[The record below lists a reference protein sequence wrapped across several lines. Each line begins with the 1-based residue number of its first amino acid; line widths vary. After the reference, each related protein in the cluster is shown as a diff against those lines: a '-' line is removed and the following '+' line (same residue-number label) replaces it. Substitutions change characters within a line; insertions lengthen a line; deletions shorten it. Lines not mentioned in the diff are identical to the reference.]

1 MRSRSRSSFARRSA
15 LLAAALLAVACRD
28 SLSPE
33 FRDPEFRDPGP
44 PLLAQTA
51 SGPDL
56 HGTGSIGSG
65 TATPG
70 ASRQDFDYDIAWDLT
85 GHLTFRDWSVVR
97 SDGTVATVTADAS
110 DRGTWFAAVRNSST
124 ACADPSRGAEFEGM
138 GRLDTGELLRFTVV
152 ACDNGPAG
160 SGADVFRIS
169 LPQAQYQVGGLLS
182 SGDVVKT
189 SGTAPPPTTAT
200 NVSGLGAIGTGT
212 PTLGSDR
219 QEFDFDVS
227 SALVGGLR
235 YTDWGVLR
243 GTGLPGSMV
252 VGGDPATGI
261 TSFHQVS
268 AKCVR
273 LSGTGRLDTGDLWSF
288 FVDVCDNAS
297 PGAGFDTFAI
307 LLPDRAGRGLPY
319 TRSGTVRDGDIVQT
333 GGATAPTTGDLNVTT
348 STTGS
353 NLDPDGYTVTLDGT
367 DSRSISNNGSVT
379 YTGLSAGS
387 HSVTLSGAAANCT
400 VSGGTSRTVTVS
412 AGATASTSFA
422 VSCAAAPAT
431 QLAFTVQPSTV
442 TAGNAISPAV
452 RVTAR
457 DAAGNPASGFTGA
470 ITLALGANPSGGT
483 LSGTMTVNAVN
494 GVATFSNLRITRA
507 GSGYS
512 LSATASG
519 LTGAT
524 SATFSV
530 TAGSASA
537 LFFTVQP
544 SNTETGTSITPAVRV
559 TARDVYGNTATS
571 FSGSMTMAI
580 ANNPGGGT
588 LSGTRTVTAASGVG
602 TFSDLKIDRAGDG
615 YTLAVSASG
624 LTGAESAPFNVA
636 RRPLICVL
644 GICV

>member
-1 MRSRSRSSFARRSA
+1 
-15 LLAAALLAVACRD
+15 
-28 SLSPE
+28 
-33 FRDPEFRDPGP
+33 
-44 PLLAQTA
+44 
-51 SGPDL
+51 
-56 HGTGSIGSG
+56 
-65 TATPG
+65 
-70 ASRQDFDYDIAWDLT
+70 
-85 GHLTFRDWSVVR
+85 
-97 SDGTVATVTADAS
+97 
-110 DRGTWFAAVRNSST
+110 
-124 ACADPSRGAEFEGM
+124 M
-138 GRLDTGELLRFTVV
+138 GRLDTGDLLRFTVV
-152 ACDNGPAG
+152 TCDNGPAG
-160 SGADVFRIS
+160 SGADLFRIS

-182 SGDVVKT
+182 SGDVVKA

-212 PTLGSDR
+212 PTPGSDR

-243 GTGLPGSMV
+243 GTGLPGSMVV

-307 LLPDRAGRGLPY
+307 LLPDRVGRGLPY

-333 GGATAPTTGDLNVTT
+333 GGATAPSTGDLNVTT

-431 QLAFTVQPSTV
+431 QLAFTVQPTTV

-483 LSGTMTVNAVN
+483 LSGTTTVNAVS

-530 TAGSASA
+530 TAASASA

-571 FSGSMTMAI
+571 FGGSMTMAI

-624 LTGAESAPFNVA
+624 LTGAQSAPFNVA

-644 GICV
+644 GICL